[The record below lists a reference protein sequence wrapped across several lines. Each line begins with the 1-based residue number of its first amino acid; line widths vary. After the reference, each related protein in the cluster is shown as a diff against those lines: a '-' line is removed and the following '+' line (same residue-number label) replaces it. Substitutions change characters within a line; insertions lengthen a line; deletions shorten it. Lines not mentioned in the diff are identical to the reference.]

1 MTIAQLLKKVGKKD
15 LAFASKL
22 PIRELE
28 EEQKGMWIA
37 YVDDKENSY
46 DVQVHI
52 KTNKIETFN
61 CDCDEDVQLCKHKVR
76 MLLAL
81 QEVLKG
87 EKVATS
93 TIKKAPKNKKLTALE
108 ELFTTVEQNDINA
121 WFVNYLKN
129 NKEAEREFL
138 LTFKPQQQID
148 YTEKGVQQIV
158 KDVISSVL
166 GKRKKAD
173 TREIKKIIDLL
184 AIALKPVNEFIAI
197 NIGQPIALNLYL
209 AISGA
214 LFQFEMTVQH
224 SSKRIKALIS
234 EVMERQILLI
244 SNIQLDETY
253 ESVFKDLLK
262 IMYDP
267 TDSISYSYAS
277 ALLQGI
283 FDLSNGK
290 RRLFINDEIVNLL
303 KYYHKEEIRIDESLQ
318 EFFLHAMIG
327 EDRIED
333 CYQCFSPIIFNNDFN
348 QLLLDYLIDIDMDLT
363 EKYCRQIINQNI
375 RVEYNIPYYRY
386 LEYIYE
392 TNEDMGGLVKLKMAM
407 LDLGFDLESYLFV
420 MDYLTEGKEKTMF
433 RTKVL
438 SRLRNSFI
446 YNPQFAESY
455 YAILENEENY
465 KKMLEV
471 ADSNVP
477 LNILCKYLDQMYAV
491 NQTKLLSAFLR
502 IGQVRNSDTE
512 NSLKIVKFILDKYP
526 HNLLQGELR
535 NYVQQVNSINSK
547 IAEKIS
553 KKTK

>member
-22 PIRELE
+22 AIRELE
-28 EEQKGMWIA
+28 EEQKGIWIA

-46 DVQVHI
+46 DIQVHI
-52 KTNKIETFN
+52 KANKIATFN
-61 CDCDEDVQLCKHKVR
+61 CDCDENVQLCKHKVR

-81 QEVLKG
+81 QEILKG

-93 TIKKAPKNKKLTALE
+93 TIKKAPKKKKLTELE
-108 ELFTTVEQNDINA
+108 ELFTTIEQNDLNV
-121 WFVNYLKN
+121 WLVNYLKN

-148 YTEKGVQQIV
+148 YTEEHVQQIIKEV
-158 KDVISSVL
+158 VTSVL
-166 GKRKKAD
+166 GKRKKAEA
-173 TREIKKIIDLL
+173 REIKKIIDLL
-184 AIALKPVNEFIAI
+184 AIALKSVNEFIAI
-197 NIGQPIALNLYL
+197 NIGQPIALRLYL

-214 LFQFEMTVQH
+214 LFQFEMNVQH
-224 SSKRIKALIS
+224 SSKRIQTLIS

-244 SNIQLDETY
+244 NNIQLDETY
-253 ESVFKDLLK
+253 EIVFKDLLK

-277 ALLQGI
+277 ALLQGA

-290 RRLFINDEIVNLL
+290 RRLFINDEIVDLL
-303 KYYHKEEIRIDESLQ
+303 KYYQKEEIRIDESLQ

-333 CYQCFSPIIFNNDFN
+333 CYQCFRPIIFNNDFN
-348 QLLLDYLIDIDMDLT
+348 QLLLDYLIEIDMDLT
-363 EKYCRQIINQNI
+363 EKYCHQIIGRNI
-375 RVEYNIPYYRY
+375 QGEYNIPYFRY

-392 TNEDMGGLVKLKMAM
+392 TKENIGGLVKLKMIM
-407 LDLGFDLESYLFV
+407 LDLGFDLETYLFV
-420 MDYLTEGKEKTMF
+420 MDYLADGKEKNMF

-438 SRLRNSFI
+438 SRLRNSFV

-455 YAILENEENY
+455 YAILENERNY

-471 ADSNVP
+471 ADFNVP
-477 LNILCKYLDQMYAV
+477 INILYKYLDSMYAV
-491 NQTKLLSAFLR
+491 NKTTFLSTFLK
-502 IGQVRNSDTE
+502 IGQVGNSDTE
-512 NSLKIVKFILDKYP
+512 ISLKIAKFILDKYP

-535 NYVQQVNSINSK
+535 SYVQQVNSINSK
-547 IAEKIS
+547 IASVIG
-553 KKTK
+553 KKAK